1 MTAARGATVARNI
14 GTSYG
19 IRALRAL
26 SVLVLTPYLFR
37 RLGVEGFGT
46 WSVLF
51 TVATIF
57 TLGEYGATQGVTK
70 YVSALHGKGETARLR
85 DLLSAAVVFMLW
97 LGVLALI
104 VSVALAAAAGSVV
117 SRELEQPF
125 QVGLVVIGATM
136 LIRFPAGV
144 YGAALMGAQRYDLYN
159 AGDAISVLAFMGGAV
174 AAVELGWGIGGLSA
188 AYAASLLIGSAALAL
203 LLRRVDPALVVG
215 PRRVDAAARRA
226 VMGFGGTSLLVDS
239 MDFIAMRM
247 DTLVVATLRSA
258 GAAAPIAAATRV
270 TAGVQA
276 LILPFVSVLLPMIS
290 ELHAAGRSE
299 EVRRRLL
306 LSTRVAMQITVVTA
320 GGIALFAEELVRQW
334 LGPEA
339 PDVTAPIVAVLM
351 LVQIL
356 ILTANPAMKV
366 LLGIGRLRALR
377 WLAVAEGIA
386 NLALSITLV
395 SVMGAL
401 GAAIATLVTSGLL
414 VPVRIP
420 LACRATGCSSRR
432 LLAEALLPATRGA
445 APALAVMVAGLVLLE
460 PGVVRLVVGL
470 GGGLAVGAAAA
481 AVQIGPRRLLAA
493 ARRPRTVPDVAES
506 GG

>member
-270 TAGVQA
+270 T
-276 LILPFVSVLLPMIS
+276 
-290 ELHAAGRSE
+290 R
-299 EVRRRLL
+299 
-306 LSTRVAMQITVVTA
+306 
-320 GGIALFAEELVRQW
+320 
-334 LGPEA
+334 
-339 PDVTAPIVAVLM
+339 
-351 LVQIL
+351 
-356 ILTANPAMKV
+356 
-366 LLGIGRLRALR
+366 
-377 WLAVAEGIA
+377 
-386 NLALSITLV
+386 
-395 SVMGAL
+395 
-401 GAAIATLVTSGLL
+401 
-414 VPVRIP
+414 
-420 LACRATGCSSRR
+420 ACRR
-432 LLAEALLPATRGA
+432 
-445 APALAVMVAGLVLLE
+445 
-460 PGVVRLVVGL
+460 
-470 GGGLAVGAAAA
+470 
-481 AVQIGPRRLLAA
+481 
-493 ARRPRTVPDVAES
+493 
-506 GG
+506 